1 MSGRH
6 RSADRDPVS
15 DVLAGLWLLGHAV
28 VLGLL
33 SIPIQHAVEA
43 DALDRAGSSAS
54 VPDPPPPA

>member
-15 DVLAGLWLLGHAV
+15 DVLARQWVLGHAV

-33 SIPIQHAVEA
+33 SIPVQHAVEA
-43 DALDRAGSSAS
+43 DALDRAGASAS
-54 VPDPPPPA
+54 VPDTPPPA

>member
-6 RSADRDPVS
+6 RSADRDLVS
-15 DVLAGLWLLGHAV
+15 DVIAGLWVLGHAV

-43 DALDRAGSSAS
+43 DAMDRAGSSAS
-54 VPDPPPPA
+54 VPDMPPPA